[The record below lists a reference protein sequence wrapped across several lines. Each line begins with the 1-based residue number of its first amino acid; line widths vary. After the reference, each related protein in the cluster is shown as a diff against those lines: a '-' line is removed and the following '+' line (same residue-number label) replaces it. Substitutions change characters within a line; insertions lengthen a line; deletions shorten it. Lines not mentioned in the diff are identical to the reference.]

1 MLVFGS
7 PPLQQG
13 KMHYRVHV
21 MIDANIA
28 LLFAVYRPL
37 FIISGEVLKINSQ
50 CIPMGIKDLIGK

>member
-1 MLVFGS
+1 
-7 PPLQQG
+7 
-13 KMHYRVHV
+13 